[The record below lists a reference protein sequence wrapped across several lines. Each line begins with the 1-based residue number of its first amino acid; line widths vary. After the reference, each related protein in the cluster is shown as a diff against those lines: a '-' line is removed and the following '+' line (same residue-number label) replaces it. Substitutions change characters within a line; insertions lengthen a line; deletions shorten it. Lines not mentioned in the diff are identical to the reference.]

1 MSDLS
6 DRVDTL
12 GRYLDVDGRRGR
24 LAALQ
29 ARRLEPGFWDDPET
43 AAGVEQ
49 EIAAEKDWVD
59 TFDAVLRRRDDL
71 ETLREMQAEADAS
84 GDADADLGAEIER
97 EQAGLE
103 KALDALE
110 LRGMLSGPDDHRTA
124 ILTINAGAG
133 GTDAQ
138 DWSEMLLRMY
148 TRYAERHGYAPTL
161 LEYQEADEAGIK
173 SASLRVEG
181 HYAFG
186 YLRAESGVHRLVRM
200 SPFGSGDKRQTSFA
214 SVFVYPE
221 IDDAIEVDVNPADLE
236 LQTFRSGGKGG
247 QNVNKVETGARY
259 VWTGTLSDGS
269 PERVVAESTEQRSQL
284 QNRDRAMQMLKSK
297 IYALEQAIREA
308 AKNAEEAGKKKI
320 EWGSQIRSYVFQ
332 PYTMV
337 NDHRTEVK
345 DPDVQGVM
353 DGDLDEF
360 IKAYLLQETGGSV
373 GAGS

>member
-1 MSDLS
+1 MPDLS
-6 DRVDTL
+6 ARVDAL
-12 GRYLDVDGRRGR
+12 GRLLNIDGRRAR
-24 LAALQ
+24 LDELK
-29 ARRLEPGFWDDPET
+29 ARRLEPGFWDDPEA

-49 EIAAEKDWVD
+49 EIAAESDWVEA
-59 TFDAVLRRRDDL
+59 FDAVARRRDDV
-71 ETLREMQAEADAS
+71 ETLREMQAEAD
-84 GDADADLGAEIER
+84 DADLGAEIEA
-97 EQAGLE
+97 EEA
-103 KALDALE
+103 ALGRAVEALE

-138 DWSEMLLRMY
+138 DWAEMLLRMY
-148 TRYAERHGYAPTL
+148 TRYAERSGYSPSL
-161 LEYQEADEAGIK
+161 LEYQEGEEAGIK

-181 HYAFG
+181 RFAYG
-186 YLRAESGVHRLVRM
+186 YLRAESGVHRLVRI

-221 IDDAIEVDVNPADLE
+221 IDDAIEVEINPADLE

-259 VWTGTLSDGS
+259 IWTGTLSNGQE
-269 PERVVAESTEQRSQL
+269 ERVTAESTEQRSQL
-284 QNRDRAMQMLKSK
+284 QNRDRALQMLKSR
-297 IYALEQAIREA
+297 IYALEQEIREA

-345 DPDVQGVM
+345 VGDVQGVM
-353 DGDLDEF
+353 DGDLEAF
-360 IKAYLLQETGGSV
+360 IKAYLLQETGREV
-373 GAGS
+373 GG

>member
-6 DRVDTL
+6 ARVATL
-12 GRYLDVDGRRGR
+12 GRYLDIDGRRQR
-24 LAALQ
+24 LADLQ
-29 ARRLEPGFWDDPET
+29 ARRLEPGFWDDPES
-43 AAGVEQ
+43 AAAVEQ
-49 EIAAEKDWVD
+49 EISAEEDWLD
-59 TFDAVLRRRDDL
+59 SFGALERRRDDVA
-71 ETLREMQAEADAS
+71 TLHEMQAEED
-84 GDADADLGAEIER
+84 DADLGAEIER
-97 EQAGLE
+97 EEAALTRELE
-103 KALDALE
+103 AME
-110 LRGMLSGPDDHRTA
+110 LRGMLSGPDDARTA

-138 DWSEMLLRMY
+138 DWAEMLLRMY
-148 TRYAERHGYAPTL
+148 TRYAERHGYTPSL
-161 LEYQEADEAGIK
+161 LEYQEAEEAGIK
-173 SASLRVEG
+173 SASLRVDG
-181 HYAFG
+181 RYAYG

-221 IDDAIEVDVNPADLE
+221 IDDAIEVEINPADLE

-259 VWTGTLSDGS
+259 VWTGTLSNGQD
-269 PERVVAESTEQRSQL
+269 ERVVAESTEQRSQL
-284 QNRDRAMQMLKSK
+284 QNRDRAMQMLKSR

-360 IKAYLLQETGGSV
+360 IKAYLLQETGRA
-373 GAGS
+373 AGEA